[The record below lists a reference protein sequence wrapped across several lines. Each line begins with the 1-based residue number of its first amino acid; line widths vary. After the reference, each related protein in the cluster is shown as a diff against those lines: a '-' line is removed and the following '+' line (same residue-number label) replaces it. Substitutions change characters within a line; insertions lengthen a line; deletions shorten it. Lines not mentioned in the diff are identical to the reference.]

1 MTLKNQKK
9 HWGLLDSILAT
20 ILIVLGSLLVNNI
33 FSKIFQDL
41 HFPILILISTWI
53 FSIKNHFNTL
63 NSMLLTSIVFAL
75 FHFNYYNGSK
85 LFLFIPIFFFASM
98 LFSLLYIKSKSIWPS
113 FISHSA
119 YNSISLIFRLIK

>member
-1 MTLKNQKK
+1 MTLKNKNK

-63 NSMLLTSIVFAL
+63 NSILLTSIVFAL

>member
-1 MTLKNQKK
+1 MTLKNKNK

-53 FSIKNHFNTL
+53 FSIKKYQIPIK
-63 NSMLLTSIVFAL
+63 LLGIRKTEKKFISFSVFAL

-85 LFLFIPIFFFASM
+85 LFLFIPIFFFALCIQFYLSN
-98 LFSLLYIKSKSIWPS
+98 IQTNQI
-113 FISHSA
+113 
-119 YNSISLIFRLIK
+119 N